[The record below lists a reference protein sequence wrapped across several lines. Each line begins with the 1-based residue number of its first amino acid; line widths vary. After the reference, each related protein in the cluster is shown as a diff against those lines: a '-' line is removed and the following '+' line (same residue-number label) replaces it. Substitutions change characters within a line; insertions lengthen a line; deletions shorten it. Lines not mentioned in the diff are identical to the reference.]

1 MRPLI
6 RRCCSHLRGGSLR
19 PNSPISPSLLNSLY
33 SPFPV
38 WLVRRNHGATDASR
52 NANADA
58 IVVGGGAAGIA
69 VVGNLLEAIPR
80 GRIVWIDRSFDGGS
94 IGQLYREIP
103 SYSPAGDFLQ
113 YAQALTTFRDICD
126 AAPKPN
132 ALDALRDLDPELT
145 CPLKHAA
152 DMLTLISDGLI
163 QHPRVQPVLGTVT
176 HSVRNPK
183 TRHWQTTL
191 TPNHDIG
198 SLPPTPFHPPSP
210 YSQHQQH
217 TAPLLVYCVGT
228 RPRTTDLPL
237 PISRLTL
244 DTCLSP
250 TRLARLLPAD
260 EPRTIAVVGEGHAAV
275 LVLRNL
281 VGLVRGGVRP
291 LVKKGIREME
301 REVREGEAIKKD
313 LEGVDY
319 VVQDAGFRRT
329 RLPEVRPGLGVLG
342 GPIGKPKNLVFNASA
357 GSFYPNGAS
366 RDKVLGLFGAGSA
379 FPGAQRSAAALG
391 QPTVGVGGGDEE
403 GAFGEDAG
411 LGSGVVGAAVPR
423 VLLDVRP
430 TEEGI

>member
-19 PNSPISPSLLNSLY
+19 PSSPSSPNSFC

-38 WLVRRNHGATDASR
+38 WLIRRNHGGTNASWPSR

-113 YAQALTTFRDICD
+113 YAQALATFRDICD

-132 ALDALRDLDPELT
+132 ALDALRELDPELT

-198 SLPPTPFHPPSP
+198 SLPPTSP
-210 YSQHQQH
+210 LAPHHRYSQHQQH

-228 RPRTTDLPL
+228 RPRTTDLPS
-237 PISRLTL
+237 PVSRLTL

-281 VGLVRGGVRP
+281 VGLVQGGVRP
-291 LVKKGIREME
+291 LVKKGIRREWK
-301 REVREGEAIKKD
+301 REVPGGGGDQRKD

-342 GPIGKPKNLVFNASA
+342 ED
-357 GSFYPNGAS
+357 GAE
-366 RDKVLGLFGAGSA
+366 
-379 FPGAQRSAAALG
+379 
-391 QPTVGVGGGDEE
+391 VGGGDEE
-403 GAFGEDAG
+403 GAFGKDAG
-411 LGSGVVGAAVPR
+411 LGSGAIGAAVPR
-423 VLLDVRP
+423 VLLGNIAGIRP
-430 TEEGI
+430 TEAGL